1 MESGADNQRTHIH
14 FFIAALFDAWGKKLV
29 LYGKRRVTC
38 KKGGYDTMKKLFLFS
53 LSMVVLCAAFG
64 TAFAIH
70 EEIPAETQPSQQ
82 PSVLFPATVQAPQD
96 AYRLQ
101 ALINLLEEK
110 GIITRDALNEEI
122 RSLKA
127 GSVKPR

>member
-1 MESGADNQRTHIH
+1 
-14 FFIAALFDAWGKKLV
+14 
-29 LYGKRRVTC
+29 
-38 KKGGYDTMKKLFLFS
+38 MKKIFLS
-53 LSMVVLCAAFG
+53 PLSIVVLCAVFG

-82 PSVLFPATVQAPQD
+82 PSVLLPTTVQSPQD

-110 GIITRDALNEEI
+110 GIITMDALDAEI
-122 RSLKA
+122 RRLKA
-127 GSVKPR
+127 VRQKKQ